1 MLLNSNIHN
10 AEMSCVVQYS
20 AAYDK
25 VMHVSYSFVTQM
37 FDILY
42 TVAYVSLARRFNNA
56 MPISTVLSFSYCFQY
71 LIGFTLGGH
80 RKIRLAELN

>member
-1 MLLNSNIHN
+1 
-10 AEMSCVVQYS
+10 
-20 AAYDK
+20 
-25 VMHVSYSFVTQM
+25 M

-71 LIGFTLGGH
+71 LIGFTPDGH